1 MPHDVPTLGFTAT
14 ESPAFDTSAQP
25 RVLVR
30 VVHTQRLASLRVVS
44 CSSHSLI
51 TGCVIPVAV
60 DVETASPTARAKD
73 GSGTPFRWQTV
84 GLQLDTAHGV
94 ADGVLVC
101 DAFSGAPLSRDS
113 SDTISLFALVPL
125 PSYFRLHMS
134 TNGRSNV
141 HSLSYVCHS

>member
-84 GLQLDTAHGV
+84 GLQPGTAHGV
-94 ADGVLVC
+94 ADSRTRLRCIFRRTSLAGFLRHHLLVRPGATAVL
-101 DAFSGAPLSRDS
+101 F
-113 SDTISLFALVPL
+113 
-125 PSYFRLHMS
+125 PSAHVYKWAIERA
-134 TNGRSNV
+134 
-141 HSLSYVCHS
+141 